1 VTRSFGVVCFFIL
14 QISVSF
20 TGDGIA
26 GAGGWHA
33 GAGGRH
39 GSDPLGGAAVDPT
52 STPRPPE
59 PDGVSKQ
66 VTHDRGGVG
75 FNSLMQTS
83 EHTPV
88 DACGRGQLS
97 LTF

>member
-1 VTRSFGVVCFFIL
+1 MLCSVCFESL
-14 QISVSF
+14 YSVSSF
-20 TGDGIA
+20 SSSVDGIA
-26 GAGGWHA
+26 GAGG
-33 GAGGRH
+33 RH
-39 GSDPLGGAAVDPT
+39 GPDPLGGAAVDPT
-52 STPRPPE
+52 STPHPPE